1 MSKALR
7 ATLFGVLLCIGGGAF
22 DLPSLYVPGVGFI
35 VVGLGSAG
43 WVWLAARGANVVRES
58 GPATVQ
64 EEEPYPLRLRVTRG
78 AVPPPGGELVEPLL
92 GKTLPATDPRSR
104 RVRVNVRF
112 QRRGRRHIE
121 PARLVI
127 RDPLS
132 LSVRETFSDPADVLV
147 LPRIEPV
154 TVGAASSIAGLESVT
169 GALTEAAAEL
179 ELHSLRPYRAGA
191 AASRIHWPTVAR
203 TGVMMERRL
212 VAESDARPLVVLD
225 PSNPPGT
232 AELDRAVRATAS
244 LVVHLARRAHGCSLL
259 LPGQRRPID
268 LDGELRGWP
277 ALHAR
282 LALLEASEGA
292 PRSRR
297 LERSGAV
304 FWVSAG
310 GGSLP
315 PGVKRSGGGS
325 YFISPVPVSGR
336 VPAFTVAGCSG
347 YRLGG
352 ASGDRR
358 AA

>member
-1 MSKALR
+1 MTRALR
-7 ATLFGVLLCIGGGAF
+7 AAGFGVLLCIGAGAF
-22 DLPSLYVPGVGFI
+22 DLPSLYVPGVACII
-35 VVGLGSAG
+35 VGVGAAS
-43 WVWLAARGANVVRES
+43 WVWLAARGAEVIREH

-64 EEEPYPLRLRVTRG
+64 ELEPYPLRLRVKRG
-78 AVPPPGGELVEPLL
+78 VLPPPSGELIEPLL
-92 GKTLPATDPRSR
+92 GRALPASDPRSR

-112 QRRGRRHIE
+112 ERRGRRVLE
-121 PARLVI
+121 PARLVV

-132 LSVRETFSDPADVLV
+132 LSVRETVSEPAEVLV

-154 TVGAASSIAGLESVT
+154 QVAAASGLAGMEPVS
-169 GALTEAAAEL
+169 GSLTEAAAEL

-225 PSNPPGT
+225 PSNPPDIE
-232 AELDRAVRATAS
+232 ALDRAVRAAAS

-259 LPGQRRPID
+259 LPGQRRPTD

-282 LALLEASEGA
+282 LALLDPGEGA
-292 PRSRR
+292 PQSRR

-310 GGSLP
+310 GSSLP
-315 PGVKRSGGGS
+315 PGVKRGGGS
-325 YFISPVPVSGR
+325 FFITPVAVSGR
-336 VPAFTVAGCSG
+336 AAAFTVAGCAG
-347 YRLGG
+347 YRLG
-352 ASGDRR
+352 SPRERR

>member
-1 MSKALR
+1 MSRALR
-7 ATLFGVLLCIGGGAF
+7 AAGFGVLLCIGGGAF
-22 DLPSLYVPGVGFI
+22 DLPSLYVPGI
-35 VVGLGSAG
+35 GLILLGAG
-43 WVWLAARGANVVRES
+43 AASWVWLAAFGAEVTRETA
-58 GPATVQ
+58 PATVQ
-64 EEEPYPLRLRVTRG
+64 EEEPYPLRIRVKRG
-78 AVPPPGGELVEPLL
+78 LVPPPAGELVEPLL
-92 GKTLPATDPRSR
+92 RRVLPANDPRSR
-104 RVRVNVRF
+104 RVKVNVRF
-112 QRRGRRHIE
+112 ERRGRRKIE

-132 LSVRETFSDPADVLV
+132 LCVREATSDAAEVLV

-154 TVGAASSIAGLESVT
+154 TVGAASGMAGLETVS

-225 PSNPPGT
+225 PSNPAGEQ
-232 AELDRAVRATAS
+232 ELDRAVRAAAS

-277 ALHAR
+277 SLHAR
-282 LALLEASEGA
+282 LALLEATEGA

-304 FWVSAG
+304 YWVSAS
-310 GGSLP
+310 GGSAP
-315 PGVKRSGGGS
+315 PGMKRGTGS
-325 YFISPVPVSGR
+325 YFITPSPVSGR
-336 VPAFTVAGCSG
+336 VPAFTVAGCAG
-347 YRLGG
+347 YRLG
-352 ASGDRR
+352 SGRER
-358 AA
+358 AAA

>member
-1 MSKALR
+1 MSRALR
-7 ATLFGVLLCIGGGAF
+7 AAGFGVLLCIAGAAF
-22 DLPSLYVPGVGFI
+22 DLPSLYVPGVGCI
-35 VVGLGSAG
+35 LVGLGAAS
-43 WVWLAARGANVVRES
+43 WVWLAARGAEVIREH
-58 GPATVQ
+58 GPVTVQ
-64 EEEPYPLRLRVTRG
+64 ENEPYPLRLRVRRG
-78 AVPPPGGELVEPLL
+78 VFPPPSGELIEPLL
-92 GKTLPATDPRSR
+92 GRTLPATDPRSR

-112 QRRGRRHIE
+112 ERRGRRIIE

-132 LSVRETFSDPADVLV
+132 LAVRETASESAEVLI

-154 TVGAASSIAGLESVT
+154 SVGAAGGMTGMETVS

-225 PSNPPGT
+225 PSRPPSIE
-232 AELDRAVRATAS
+232 ELDRAVRATAS
-244 LVVHLARRAHGCSLL
+244 LVVHLAHRAHGCSLL
-259 LPGQRRPID
+259 LPGQRRPVD

-297 LERSGAV
+297 LERSGPV
-304 FWVSAG
+304 FWVSAC

-315 PGVKRSGGGS
+315 PGVKRGGGS
-325 YFISPVPVSGR
+325 YFISPTPVSGR
-336 VPAFTVAGCSG
+336 APAFTVAGCSG
-347 YRLGG
+347 YRLG
-352 ASGDRR
+352 SPQKRR

>member
-1 MSKALR
+1 MSRALR
-7 ATLFGVLLCIGGGAF
+7 AAGFGVLLCTGGGAF
-22 DLPSLYVPGVGFI
+22 DLPSLYVPGIGLI
-35 VVGLGSAG
+35 LVGLGSVS
-43 WVWLAARGANVVRES
+43 WVWLAARGAAVLREH

-64 EEEPYPLRLRVTRG
+64 EEDAYPLRLRVRRG
-78 AVPPPGGELVEPLL
+78 VFPPPAGELVEPLL
-92 GKTLPATDPRSR
+92 GMALPATDPRSR

-112 QRRGRRHIE
+112 QRRGRRIIE

-132 LSVRETFSDPADVLV
+132 LSVRETVSDAAEVLV

-154 TVGAASSIAGLESVT
+154 QVAAASGMAGMEAVT
-169 GALTEAAAEL
+169 GSLTEAAAEL

-191 AASRIHWPTVAR
+191 PASRIHWPTVAR
-203 TGVMMERRL
+203 TRVMMERRL

-225 PSNPPGT
+225 PSNPPSLDD
-232 AELDRAVRATAS
+232 LDRAVRATAS

-259 LPGQRRPID
+259 LPGQRRPSD

-282 LALLEASEGA
+282 LALLEASEGP

-304 FWVSAG
+304 YWVSAG

-315 PGVKRSGGGS
+315 PGVKRGGGAF
-325 YFISPVPVSGR
+325 FITPVPVSGR
-336 VPAFTVAGCSG
+336 AAAFTVAGCAG
-347 YRLGG
+347 YRLG
-352 ASGDRR
+352 SPRERR

>member
-1 MSKALR
+1 MSRALR
-7 ATLFGVLLCIGGGAF
+7 AVGFGALLCIGGGAF
-22 DLPSLYVPGVGFI
+22 DLPSLYVPGIGLI
-35 VVGLGSAG
+35 LVGLGSVS
-43 WVWLAARGANVVRES
+43 WVWLAARGAGVVREH

-64 EEEPYPLRLRVTRG
+64 EEDPYPLRLRVRRG
-78 AVPPPGGELVEPLL
+78 VLPPPAGELVEPLL
-92 GKTLPATDPRSR
+92 GRALPATDPRSR

-112 QRRGRRHIE
+112 QRRGRRIIE

-132 LSVRETFSDPADVLV
+132 LSVREAVSDAAEVLV
-147 LPRIEPV
+147 LPRIEPLQV
-154 TVGAASSIAGLESVT
+154 AAASGMAGMEAVS
-169 GALTEAAAEL
+169 GSLTEAAAEL

-191 AASRIHWPTVAR
+191 PASRIHWPTVAR
-203 TGVMMERRL
+203 TRVMMERRL

-225 PSNPPGT
+225 PSNPLT
-232 AELDRAVRATAS
+232 LDDLDRAVRATAS

-259 LPGQRRPID
+259 LPGQRRPSD

-282 LALLEASEGA
+282 LALLEASEGP

-304 FWVSAG
+304 YWVSAG

-315 PGVKRSGGGS
+315 PGVKRGGGAF
-325 YFISPVPVSGR
+325 FITPVPVSGR
-336 VPAFTVAGCSG
+336 SAAFTVAGCAG
-347 YRLGG
+347 YRLG
-352 ASGDRR
+352 SPRERR

>member
-1 MSKALR
+1 MSRALR
-7 ATLFGVLLCIGGGAF
+7 AACFGVLLCIGGGAF
-22 DLPSLYVPGVGFI
+22 DLPSMYVPGVGLI
-35 VVGLGSAG
+35 LVGLGSSS
-43 WVWLAARGANVVRES
+43 WVWLAARGARVLREA

-64 EEEPYPLRLRVTRG
+64 ELEPYPLRLRVQRG
-78 AVPPPGGELVEPLL
+78 AFPPPAGELVEPLL
-92 GKTLPATDPRSR
+92 DRALPATDPRSR

-112 QRRGRRHIE
+112 ERRGRRRIE

-132 LSVRETFSDPADVLV
+132 LAVRETVSDAAEVLV
-147 LPRIEPV
+147 LPRIEPLKM
-154 TVGAASSIAGLESVT
+154 GAASGMAGMQPVS

-191 AASRIHWPTVAR
+191 PASRIHWPTVAR
-203 TGVMMERRL
+203 TRVMMERRL

-225 PSNPPGT
+225 PSNPPSLD
-232 AELDRAVRATAS
+232 ELDRAVRATAS

-310 GGSLP
+310 GSSLP
-315 PGVKRSGGGS
+315 PRTGRGGGS
-325 YFISPVPVSGR
+325 FFITPVAVSGR
-336 VPAFTVAGCSG
+336 AAAFTVAGCAG
-347 YRLGG
+347 YRLG
-352 ASGDRR
+352 SPRERR

>member
-1 MSKALR
+1 VTRALR
-7 ATLFGVLLCIGGGAF
+7 AAVFGVLLCIAGGAF
-22 DLPSLYVPGVGFI
+22 DLPALYVPGVALIF
-35 VVGLGSAG
+35 VGAG
-43 WVWLAARGANVVRES
+43 AAAWVALAAQGAALVREP

-64 EEEPYPLRLRVTRG
+64 ENEPYPLRLKVRSG
-78 AVPPPGGELVEPLL
+78 AVSPPGGELIEPLL
-92 GKTLPATDPRSR
+92 GKSLPVTDPRSR

-112 QRRGRRHIE
+112 QRRGRKHIE
-121 PARLVI
+121 PARLVL

-132 LSVRETFSDPADVLV
+132 LARREIHSDDAEVLV

-154 TVGAASSIAGLESVT
+154 VVGHASGMAGLEAVS

-191 AASRIHWPTVAR
+191 PASRIHWPTVAR
-203 TGVMMERRL
+203 TGVMVERRL
-212 VAESDARPLVVLD
+212 VAEADARPLVVLD
-225 PSNPPGT
+225 PSNPPDDE
-232 AELDRAVRATAS
+232 ALDNAVRASAS

-259 LPGQRRPID
+259 LPGQRRPTD

-282 LALLEASEGA
+282 LALLEAAEGA
-292 PRSRR
+292 PNSRR

-315 PGVKRSGGGS
+315 PGVKRGGGS
-325 YFISPVPVSGR
+325 FLVTPVPIEHRNPS
-336 VPAFTVAGCSG
+336 FTVAGCSG
-347 YRLGG
+347 YRLGS
-352 ASGDRR
+352 ARQR

>member
-1 MSKALR
+1 MTRALR
-7 ATLFGVLLCIGGGAF
+7 AAGFGMLLCVGGGTF
-22 DLPSLYVPGVGFI
+22 DLPSLYVPGVALI
-35 VVGLGSAG
+35 LVGLGSAS
-43 WVWLAARGANVVRES
+43 WVWLAARGARVLREH

-64 EEEPYPLRLRVTRG
+64 EEDPYPLRLRVRRG
-78 AVPPPGGELVEPLL
+78 VFPPPSGELVEPLL
-92 GKTLPATDPRSR
+92 GRALPATDPRSR

-112 QRRGRRHIE
+112 QRRGRRIIE

-132 LSVRETFSDPADVLV
+132 LSVRETVSEPAEVLV

-154 TVGAASSIAGLESVT
+154 QVGAASGMAGMEPVS
-169 GALTEAAAEL
+169 GSLTEAAAEL

-191 AASRIHWPTVAR
+191 PASRIHWPTVAR
-203 TGVMMERRL
+203 TRVMMERRL

-225 PSNPPGT
+225 PSNPPSLDD
-232 AELDRAVRATAS
+232 LDRAVRATAS

-259 LPGQRRPID
+259 LPGQRRPSD

-282 LALLEASEGA
+282 LALLEASEGP

-315 PGVKRSGGGS
+315 PGVKRGGGAF
-325 YFISPVPVSGR
+325 FITPVPVSGR
-336 VPAFTVAGCSG
+336 AAAFTVAGCAG
-347 YRLGG
+347 YRLG
-352 ASGDRR
+352 SPRERR

>member
-1 MSKALR
+1 MTRALR
-7 ATLFGVLLCIGGGAF
+7 AAGFGVLLCIGGGAF
-22 DLPSLYVPGVGFI
+22 DLPSLYVPGVACI
-35 VVGLGSAG
+35 LVGLGSAG
-43 WVWLAARGANVVRES
+43 WVWLAARGASVTREH

-64 EEEPYPLRLRVTRG
+64 ELEPYPLRLRVRRG
-78 AVPPPGGELVEPLL
+78 VLPPPSGELVEPLL
-92 GKTLPATDPRSR
+92 RKALPATDPRSR

-112 QRRGRRHIE
+112 ERRGRRVIE

-132 LSVRETFSDPADVLV
+132 LSVRETTSEAAEVLV

-154 TVGAASSIAGLESVT
+154 QVGAASGIAGMEPVS
-169 GALTEAAAEL
+169 GSLTEAAAEL

-191 AASRIHWPTVAR
+191 PASRIHWPTVAR
-203 TGVMMERRL
+203 TRVMMERRL

-225 PSNPPGT
+225 PSNPPSE
-232 AELDRAVRATAS
+232 AALDSAVRAAAS

-259 LPGQRRPID
+259 LPGQRRPTD

-277 ALHAR
+277 ALHSR
-282 LALLEASEGA
+282 LALLEAREGA

-310 GGSLP
+310 GSSLP
-315 PGVKRSGGGS
+315 PGVKRGGGS
-325 YFISPVPVSGR
+325 FFITPVPVSGR
-336 VPAFTVAGCSG
+336 APAFTVAGCSG
-347 YRLGG
+347 YRLG
-352 ASGDRR
+352 SPRER
-358 AA
+358 KAA

>member
-1 MSKALR
+1 MSRALR
-7 ATLFGVLLCIGGGAF
+7 AALFGVLLCMGGAAF
-22 DLPSLYVPGVGFI
+22 DLPSLYVPGVGVILVAF
-35 VVGLGSAG
+35 GSVT
-43 WVWLAARGANVVRES
+43 WVWFAARGAQVVREH

-64 EEEPYPLRLRVTRG
+64 ENEPYPLRLRVRRG
-78 AVPPPGGELVEPLL
+78 VLPPPSGELIEPLL

-112 QRRGRRHIE
+112 ERRGRRVIE

-132 LSVRETFSDPADVLV
+132 LSVRETRSESAEVLI

-154 TVGAASSIAGLESVT
+154 SVGPASGMVGMETVSGS
-169 GALTEAAAEL
+169 LTEAAAEL

-225 PSNPPGT
+225 PSRPPSLE
-232 AELDRAVRATAS
+232 ELDRAVRATAS
-244 LVVHLARRAHGCSLL
+244 LVVHLARRARGCSLL

-304 FWVSAG
+304 FWVSAC
-310 GGSLP
+310 GGSVP
-315 PGVKRSGGGS
+315 PAVKRGAGS
-325 YFISPVPVSGR
+325 YFISPVAISGR
-336 VPAFTVAGCSG
+336 PPSFTVAGCSG
-347 YRLGG
+347 YRLG
-352 ASGDRR
+352 APHKRR